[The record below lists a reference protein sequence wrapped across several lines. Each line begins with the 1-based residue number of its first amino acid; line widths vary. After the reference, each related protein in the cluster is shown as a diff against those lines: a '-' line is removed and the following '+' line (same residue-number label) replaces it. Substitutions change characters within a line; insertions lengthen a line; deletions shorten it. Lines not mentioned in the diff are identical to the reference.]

1 MSIKEGRKVWFKSEN
16 VERLNSSRTAV
27 TAILSY
33 DRKQCFKGM
42 FTHTV
47 VGFYLS
53 KLASFL

>member
-33 DRKQCFKGM
+33 DRKQ
-42 FTHTV
+42 
-47 VGFYLS
+47 
-53 KLASFL
+53 